1 MHETR
6 SFKIAKKK
14 NRNNLI
20 MGSKEITGLI
30 LLKILDYSKLKKK
43 IAKHDLNINPL

>member
-1 MHETR
+1 MQETR

-30 LLKILDYSKLKKK
+30 LLKILDYSKLKKMSNNVL
-43 IAKHDLNINPL
+43 ILIHYN

>member
-1 MHETR
+1 
-6 SFKIAKKK
+6 
-14 NRNNLI
+14 

>member
-1 MHETR
+1 
-6 SFKIAKKK
+6 
-14 NRNNLI
+14 

-30 LLKILDYSKLKKK
+30 LLKILDYSKLKK